1 MATVL
6 EELGPPG
13 ILGTPSLS
21 PAQGPTPPQEGKGSY
36 RRLSSQ
42 ARGPGQEDS
51 APPPPLQVGPGLRDF
66 PIRGRTSL
74 AVSPSPPPPP
84 RFQLHHKALPLKEGG
99 GHLGT
104 AERCCPSQSLH
115 SAILHTHTQAL
126 HTQAL
131 SRPGLPWDAAVALHG
146 ADFVSLAHLC
156 QAGPWTPM
164 RRSSRTHMPT

>member
-1 MATVL
+1 MAAVL

-51 APPPPLQVGPGLRDF
+51 LLPPPLQVGPGLRDF
-66 PIRGRTSL
+66 PICGRTSL
-74 AVSPSPPPPP
+74 AVSSSPPPPL
-84 RFQLHHKALPLKEGG
+84 RFQLHHKALPLREGG

-104 AERCCPSQSLH
+104 AERCCPSRSLH
-115 SAILHTHTQAL
+115 SAILHTHTHRPCTLRRFHDLAYLGMQL
-126 HTQAL
+126 LPSTELTL
-131 SRPGLPWDAAVALHG
+131 SPLLTFARQGHG
-146 ADFVSLAHLC
+146 
-156 QAGPWTPM
+156 PP
-164 RRSSRTHMPT
+164 